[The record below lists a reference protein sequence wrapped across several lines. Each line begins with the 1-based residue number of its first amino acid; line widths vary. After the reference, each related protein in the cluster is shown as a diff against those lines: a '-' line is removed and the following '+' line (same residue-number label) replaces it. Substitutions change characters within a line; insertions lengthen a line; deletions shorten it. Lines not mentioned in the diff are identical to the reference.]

1 LPYKANYFA
10 QNGGLVGSIKRPLYR
25 DHRLNHS
32 KAAILESGSLP
43 PHCQEQKG
51 FIQKRKYMPENWKTP
66 AKT

>member
-10 QNGGLVGSIKRPLYR
+10 QNGGLVGSIKRPLYK

-43 PHCQEQKG
+43 PALPGTKG
-51 FIQKRKYMPENWKTP
+51 IYPKKKVH
-66 AKT
+66 A